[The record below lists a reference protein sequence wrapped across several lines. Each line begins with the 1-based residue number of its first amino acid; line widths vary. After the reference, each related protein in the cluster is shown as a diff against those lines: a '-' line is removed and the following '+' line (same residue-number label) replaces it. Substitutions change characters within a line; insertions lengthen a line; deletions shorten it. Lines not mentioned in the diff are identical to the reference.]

1 MAIRPQLKKLDRYG
15 IVPYGTSDPAGANGD
30 LFYNTASSE
39 LKIYING
46 WQVIGSSGGGGFS
59 GTFFFVDETGAYFVD
74 ETEMSFV
81 A

>member
-1 MAIRPQLKKLDRYG
+1 MAFKPQIKKLDRYG
-15 IVPYGTSDPAGANGD
+15 VVPYGSSDPTGSNGD
-30 LFYNTASSE
+30 MFYNTTDSA

-46 WQVIGSSGGGGFS
+46 WVTIGTGGGGFT